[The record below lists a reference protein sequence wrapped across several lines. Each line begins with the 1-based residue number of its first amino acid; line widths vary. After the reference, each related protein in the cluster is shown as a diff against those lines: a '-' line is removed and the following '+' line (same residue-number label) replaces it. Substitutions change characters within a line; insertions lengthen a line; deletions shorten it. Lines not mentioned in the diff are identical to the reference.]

1 MSGWEHSSTKWN
13 LSCAVRVPGGVN
25 CKGNVHG
32 LRFDIKRTVLI
43 FLAYF
48 CRKLTMMETEMKN
61 TDQSIYENETWREL
75 SDCTLCPRE
84 CHVNRNAGEIGYCG
98 QTAKLAAA
106 RAALHFWEEPCLSG
120 KNGSG
125 AVFFSGCNLR
135 CVYCQNHEI
144 AQGKAGRE
152 ITAARLSDIFLELQE
167 KGAHNI
173 NLVTPAHFV
182 PQIITALQTAKK
194 QELSIPVIYN
204 TSSYEKVETL
214 RRLEGLIDI
223 YLPDLKYF
231 DTALSE
237 SYSHAPDYFETA
249 TAAITEMIRQVGV
262 PVFEDGEDSLMRRG
276 VIVRHLLLP
285 GCGKDTRKIL
295 RFLHEAF
302 KNNIYVSI
310 MNQYTPL
317 AQVSGIPAL
326 NRRISDAEYEKI
338 VDFAV
343 RIGIENGFIQEGDT
357 AAESFIPAFDC
368 EGI

>member
-1 MSGWEHSSTKWN
+1 
-13 LSCAVRVPGGVN
+13 
-25 CKGNVHG
+25 
-32 LRFDIKRTVLI
+32 
-43 FLAYF
+43 
-48 CRKLTMMETEMKN
+48 MKN
-61 TDQSIYENETWREL
+61 TDQMISENEMWPEL
-75 SDCTLCPRE
+75 SDCSLCPRE

-98 QTAKLAAA
+98 QTASLTAA

-120 KNGSG
+120 RNGSG

-135 CVYCQNHEI
+135 CVYCQNREI
-144 AQGKAGRE
+144 AQGHTGRE
-152 ITAARLSDIFLELQE
+152 ITASRLSEIFLKLQE

-182 PQIITALQTAKK
+182 PQIITALKASKK
-194 QELSIPVIYN
+194 QGLSIPVIYN
-204 TSSYEKVETL
+204 TSSYEKAETL

-249 TAAITEMIRQVGV
+249 AAAIAEMVRQVGA
-262 PVFEDGEDSLMRRG
+262 PVFADGEDPLMLRG

-285 GCGKDTRKIL
+285 GCGRDSRRIL
-295 RFLHEAF
+295 RFLHETF
-302 KNNIYVSI
+302 GSDIYVSI

-317 AQVSGIPAL
+317 SQVSDIPPL
-326 NRRISDAEYEKI
+326 NRRISDKEYERI
-338 VDFAV
+338 VDFAI
-343 RIGIENGFIQEGDT
+343 RIGIENGFIQEGET
-357 AAESFIPAFDC
+357 AAESFIPSFDC

>member
-1 MSGWEHSSTKWN
+1 
-13 LSCAVRVPGGVN
+13 
-25 CKGNVHG
+25 
-32 LRFDIKRTVLI
+32 
-43 FLAYF
+43 
-48 CRKLTMMETEMKN
+48 MKD
-61 TDQSIYENETWREL
+61 TDQSINKSETWAEL

-98 QTAKLAAA
+98 QTAKLTAA

-120 KNGSG
+120 TNGSG
-125 AVFFSGCNLR
+125 TVFFSGCNLR

-144 AQGKAGRE
+144 AQRQAGRK
-152 ITAARLSDIFLELQE
+152 ISPLRLSEIFLELQE

-182 PQIITALQTAKK
+182 PQIIIALQTAKK
-194 QELSIPVIYN
+194 QGLSIPVIYN
-204 TSSYEKVETL
+204 TSAYEKVETL

-249 TAAITEMIRQVGV
+249 SAAIAEMIRQTGA
-262 PVFEDGEDSLMRRG
+262 PVFADGEDSLMLRG

-285 GCGKDTRKIL
+285 GCGKDSRRIL
-295 RFLHEAF
+295 RFLHETF
-302 KNNIYVSI
+302 KNDIYVSI

-317 AQVSGIPAL
+317 SQVSGIPPL
-326 NRRISDAEYEKI
+326 NRRISDKEYGRT
-338 VDFAV
+338 VDFAI
-343 RIGIENGFIQEGDT
+343 RIGIENGFIQEGET
-357 AAESFIPAFDC
+357 AAESFIPPFDC
-368 EGI
+368 EGV